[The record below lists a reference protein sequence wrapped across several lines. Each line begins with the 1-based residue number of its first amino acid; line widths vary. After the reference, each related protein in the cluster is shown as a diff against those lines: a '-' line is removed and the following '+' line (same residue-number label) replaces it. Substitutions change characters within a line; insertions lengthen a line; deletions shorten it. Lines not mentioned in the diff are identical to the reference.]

1 MRIQNVLRIAIK
13 AIRRNKIRSGL
24 TMLGVIIGVASVIAM
39 IALGSGARAS
49 IDQQIQSQGTNVIFV
64 SSGSFGRPGG
74 GAVRGGAGTVTTLT
88 LDDAKAIAELPVVT
102 RVSPMVRGRAQVIAA
117 DQNWNTSVEGGNED
131 YLAIRN
137 WSLASGENFTARD
150 ILVAEKVCLLGDTVV
165 RNIFPDQDPVGQVIR
180 VKNLPFRVLGVLAP
194 KGQGQFGQ
202 DQDDLIIAPY
212 TTIQKKLLGITYIQQ
227 VYVSAASSD
236 QVEQAAVQI
245 TRLMR
250 QRHRITNPDEDDFTV
265 RTVEEMAATRVQMAN
280 TMTGLLMSV
289 ASVSLLVGGIGIM
302 NIMLVSVTERTREI
316 GLRMAVGARTRDILR
331 QFLAE
336 AVSLSVVGGI
346 MGIALGVL
354 VSQVMTW
361 RLGWPTSITS
371 ASILV
376 AFAFAGAVGIFF
388 GYYPA
393 HKAANLDPIDAL
405 RYE

>member
-1 MRIQNVLRIAIK
+1 VRIQNVLRIAIK

-150 ILVAEKVCLLGDTVV
+150 VLVAEKVCLLGDTVV

>member
-88 LDDAKAIAELPVVT
+88 LDDAKAIADLPEVT
-102 RVSPMVRGRAQVIAA
+102 RASPMVRGRAQVIAA

-150 ILVAEKVCLLGDTVV
+150 VLVAEKVCVLGDTVV

-202 DQDDLIIAPY
+202 DQDDVIIAPY

-227 VYVSAASSD
+227 VYVSAANSD
-236 QVEQAAVQI
+236 QVEQVAVEI
-245 TRLMR
+245 TRVMR

-265 RTVEEMAATRVQMAN
+265 RTVEEIAATRVQMAN

-336 AVSLSVVGGI
+336 AVSLSVVGGV

-361 RLGWPTSITS
+361 RLGWPTMITS

-393 HKAANLDPIDAL
+393 HKAANLDPIEAL